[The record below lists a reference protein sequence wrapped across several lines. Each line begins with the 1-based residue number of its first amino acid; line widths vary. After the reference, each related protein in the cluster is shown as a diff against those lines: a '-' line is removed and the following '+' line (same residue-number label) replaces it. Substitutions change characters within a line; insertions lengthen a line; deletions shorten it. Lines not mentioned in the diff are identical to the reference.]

1 MVAEAAN
8 TWKVR
13 MAEDLRAEIKAAIHD
28 RLRVRDVPNAF
39 WEVVVN
45 EVSEGTWPAPTLW
58 RMRAHINS
66 P

>member
-1 MVAEAAN
+1 
-8 TWKVR
+8 
-13 MAEDLRAEIKAAIHD
+13 MAEDLRAKIKAAIHA
-28 RLRVRDVPNAF
+28 RLQVRDVSKAI
-39 WEVVVN
+39 WEAVVN